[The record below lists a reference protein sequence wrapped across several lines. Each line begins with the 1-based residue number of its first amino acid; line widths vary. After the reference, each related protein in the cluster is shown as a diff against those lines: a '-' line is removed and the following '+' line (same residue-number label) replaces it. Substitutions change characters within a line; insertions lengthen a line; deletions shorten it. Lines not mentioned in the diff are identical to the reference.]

1 MGVKHLLDT
10 TNVSKRAKLSIKNAA
25 AGYVSKLRQ
34 LCVVLLECVLQPGTN
49 FTSDALSC
57 ERAWPIGIASLPK
70 VDAKHRPAAVAT
82 GDSKSPATSVGPCA
96 DVPSPTFDEISE
108 SDVTEVP
115 HMTDPLASAKFAMH
129 AEVAAFQR
137 QSERTELLRRQV
149 AALDRKFETASTD
162 FQRLAEEAAALAA
175 SKLEASFRTE
185 QLDWKKELQAS
196 LDTVLEQREHLASM
210 AREAIEARFQQE
222 LAKQFKASDE
232 NLSSLRKNMDA
243 EFEKFAEK
251 VHCINSRIDS
261 VHEHV
266 EKVDHLSC
274 ERAKEAQHNVR
285 SALVDFRMVDLRK
298 QADISKELR
307 FLLSRV
313 AKGMRKL
320 GQFAM
325 ALHGAPRAHPAEL
338 SALLA
343 IDPGT
348 NPADYWS
355 ARRGWDVEAIK
366 ADIRIACQ
374 PRGARPGQRD
384 GTFSTLASAVR
395 ARSAGEGVQQRSS
408 QEGVH
413 HVPSAFSHPGRGQT
427 KTGLHPQMERRELH
441 GPQTGRKPALGSK
454 VLPDKLPDIDNEGR
468 PYNLKLVVVNFNNV
482 GTSFGMIFN
491 GDKEPKYNWEG
502 VRRCVKELARRGF
515 KIIGVIYQSW
525 KGWDGEEIDW
535 LHTLRKAE
543 IRNWYSFSQDRIHM
557 KYFFDSEVGFFETLD
572 GNAARGASE
581 EPEERRPR
589 QARRE
594 GTRQAAAT
602 DDRIC
607 VTPPEDGDGPNS
619 SPTITMPSANLD
631 SSQTVDLTAELAP
644 KRLWATKM
652 DVNTCKAGWTP
663 LCTAASQGKVE
674 SVKQLLMLGADPNI
688 PNGFGAHPVFY
699 ALRNWSLR
707 LFRLLVKHGADVRR
721 ARSERGESLQAYA
734 ERKVQQAAESRA
746 FGAAHFSAA
755 SCQELL
761 DKVGAQKA
769 AKLALDAV
777 AEAQGA
783 AKRRKLR
790 SNGLAKPGPS
800 TARSPANK
808 DPYGGNASVD
818 LTEEEAPFAQYTTTD
833 MQSGD
838 EEDALDDSQLSTIL
852 GELSCPAA
860 RCSDGDPYQALQAK

>member
-1 MGVKHLLDT
+1 MSERRQSIRRTVCLDD
-10 TNVSKRAKLSIKNAA
+10 VRDRIDVQGLCQVELAA
-25 AGYVSKLRQ
+25 AIRALAFELRGRLGIWAPQ
-34 LCVVLLECVLQPGTN
+34 ASDEVLARVEDRLKHNVVVQDGPEEAGQ
-49 FTSDALSC
+49 
-57 ERAWPIGIASLPK
+57 
-70 VDAKHRPAAVAT
+70 
-82 GDSKSPATSVGPCA
+82 GDSKSPAMSVGPCA

-108 SDVTEVP
+108 SDVAEVP
-115 HMTDPLASAKFAMH
+115 HLTDPLASAKFAMH

-175 SKLEASFRTE
+175 YKLEASFRTE

-196 LDTVLEQREHLASM
+196 LDTVLEQREHMASM
-210 AREAIEARFQQE
+210 AREAVEARFQQE

-243 EFEKFAEK
+243 EFENFAEK

-274 ERAKEAQHNVR
+274 ERAKEAAHTVR

-298 QADISKELR
+298 QADTSKELR

-374 PRGARPGQRD
+374 PRGALPGQRD

-408 QEGVH
+408 QEGVTID
-413 HVPSAFSHPGRGQT
+413 SARSNKDRIA
-427 KTGLHPQMERRELH
+427 
-441 GPQTGRKPALGSK
+441 PADGKIL
-454 VLPDKLPDIDNEGR
+454 
-468 PYNLKLVVVNFNNV
+468 NLTVTLV

-525 KGWDGEEIDW
+525 KGWDGDEIDW

-589 QARRE
+589 QA
-594 GTRQAAAT
+594 AAT
-602 DDRIC
+602 
-607 VTPPEDGDGPNS
+607 VNYS
-619 SPTITMPSANLD
+619 SDVQCQATHPRRKQAFGTIE
-631 SSQTVDLTAELAP
+631 AELAP

-707 LFRLLVKHGADVRR
+707 MFRLLVKHGADVRR

-755 SCQELL
+755 SCQ
-761 DKVGAQKA
+761 
-769 AKLALDAV
+769 
-777 AEAQGA
+777 
-783 AKRRKLR
+783 
-790 SNGLAKPGPS
+790 
-800 TARSPANK
+800 
-808 DPYGGNASVD
+808 
-818 LTEEEAPFAQYTTTD
+818 
-833 MQSGD
+833 
-838 EEDALDDSQLSTIL
+838 
-852 GELSCPAA
+852 
-860 RCSDGDPYQALQAK
+860 